1 MKPFPKRIYRSP
13 TEFWVDFH
21 YILSRRKLVRRT
33 MRELISHPFRE
44 RLMMTVTA
52 VNGCRYCRYY
62 HIGESKKA
70 GLTESEMRDLLA
82 GLVPAD
88 APAAELPALMYAQT
102 WADANANPSPDAVK
116 LLTDTYGTEMADA
129 IHIVL
134 RMIRVGNLLGNT
146 TDYLLYRLSF
156 GRFGGV

>member
-1 MKPFPKRIYRSP
+1 MKPFPKRIYHSP
-13 TEFWVDFH
+13 AEFLADFR
-21 YILSRRKLVRRT
+21 YVLSRRKLVRRT
-33 MRELISHPFRE
+33 MRELISYPFRE
-44 RLMMTVTA
+44 RLMMTVTM

-70 GLTESEMRDLLA
+70 GLTDAEMRDLLA
-82 GLVPAD
+82 GHVPAD
-88 APAAELPALMYAQT
+88 APTAELPALIYAQT
-102 WADANANPSPDAVK
+102 WADTNADPPPDAMQ
-116 LLTDTYGTEMADA
+116 LLTDTYGTEMAEA

>member
-1 MKPFPKRIYRSP
+1 MKPFPKRIYHTP
-13 TEFWVDFH
+13 AEFLADFH
-21 YILSRRKLVRRT
+21 YIFSRRKLVRRA
-33 MRELISHPFRE
+33 MRQLISYPFRE

-70 GLTESEMRDLLA
+70 GLTETEMRDLLA
-82 GLVPAD
+82 GQIPAD

-102 WADANANPSPDAVK
+102 WADANADPPAEAVQ
-116 LLTDTYGTEMADA
+116 LLLDTYGAEMADA

-146 TDYLLYRLSF
+146 TDYLLYRFSF
-156 GRFGGV
+156 GKFGGV